1 MLSFWLGFGRQLGLC
16 VCSVHCVTDNF
27 GAACWGRPGSGGA
40 RAVKVPVGR
49 AIGGDALRPRLGED
63 SRPMSHIGWMF
74 KGD

>member
-1 MLSFWLGFGRQLGLC
+1 MLGQARE
-16 VCSVHCVTDNF
+16 
-27 GAACWGRPGSGGA
+27 RYA